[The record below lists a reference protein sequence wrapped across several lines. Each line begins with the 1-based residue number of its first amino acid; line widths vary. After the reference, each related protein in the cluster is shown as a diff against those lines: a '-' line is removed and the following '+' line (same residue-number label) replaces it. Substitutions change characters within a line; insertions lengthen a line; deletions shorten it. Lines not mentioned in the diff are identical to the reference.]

1 MFKKRSKSLTYNI
14 AFVAWI
20 FAQPKTRNGRKILT
34 LRELSMKMIW
44 KMGFASFENL
54 FCFELFVLKSHY
66 SKWLVTRH
74 MSANHHGEQWIEKAD
89 LRRSSQR
96 SELGRTREEEG
107 TLWLDISQQQRII
120 TWVCGSQ
127 SQKKKLRELDQKSL
141 TFSSFETTQ
150 ITQELPHFCDD
161 FSIKALWNSV

>member
-1 MFKKRSKSLTYNI
+1 
-14 AFVAWI
+14 
-20 FAQPKTRNGRKILT
+20 
-34 LRELSMKMIW
+34 
-44 KMGFASFENL
+44 MGFASFENL
-54 FCFELFVLKSHY
+54 RFFELFVLKSHY

-150 ITQELPHFCDD
+150 ITQELPHFCDK
-161 FSIKALWNSV
+161 FSIKAL